1 MSRLQSLVGRS
12 ASLGRRHVLVGGVGL
27 TLVGWRRSLFM
38 SASRTPRLNMKRLNA
53 GSSSIAQ
60 RARPG
65 VLGFGLMNLESG
77 EFFVENG
84 DRTFP
89 MVSVFKLPLAASV
102 LSEVDAGALNLAE
115 MVTLRGLDLS
125 PPFSPIA
132 DAWPMRSTYSLGELF
147 TAALRDSDNTAADVL
162 MRRIGGPG
170 AISGWL
176 QNRKIQDV
184 RVDRYEREL
193 ATDTL
198 GMASFR
204 AAWKGAAAFD
214 AAIETVPAALRRAA
228 TLRYM
233 ADPRDSATP
242 RGMLGLLR
250 KLDDGELLSRAST
263 HLILKTLQETE
274 RGADRIKAGFPPEV
288 SYAHRPGTSGAD
300 QGLSAAFND
309 VGIFVLPDKRRY
321 AIAAFLTGST
331 APEKDRAALLAE
343 LGRLAIKSV
352 G

>member
-170 AISGWL
+170 AISGCYRTGKSRTCALIAMSGSW
-176 QNRKIQDV
+176 R
-184 RVDRYEREL
+184 RTRL
-193 ATDTL
+193 AWRPF
-198 GMASFR
+198 GRPGR
-204 AAWKGAAAFD
+204 ALRRLTPPSRLFLR
-214 AAIETVPAALRRAA
+214 PCAALRPCATWPTHATAQRRAA
-228 TLRYM
+228 CWGCCESSTTASSY
-233 ADPRDSATP
+233 
-242 RGMLGLLR
+242 
-250 KLDDGELLSRAST
+250 RA
-263 HLILKTLQETE
+263 
-274 RGADRIKAGFPPEV
+274 PP
-288 SYAHRPGTSGAD
+288 PTS
-300 QGLSAAFND
+300 S
-309 VGIFVLPDKRRY
+309 
-321 AIAAFLTGST
+321 
-331 APEKDRAALLAE
+331 
-343 LGRLAIKSV
+343 
-352 G
+352 